1 MTKKIRWAFIVP
13 LLTVSVGFAGAA
25 RAKEAKE
32 IVVTPPADVKFM
44 PLDPN
49 DKEGKGPQ
57 ISVLSGDMKKKGTPL
72 FFLLKLPPGFKPG
85 PHTHTSDDWAVVV
98 QGAGHN
104 FAAGGDEGKAVDV
117 GGFWYQPGKVA
128 HDNHCASTT
137 PCIIAVYTPKGFD
150 FLPAK
155 VKEGTA
161 AKAPTAAPA
170 APAAAAPA
178 APAKAPVAAVA
189 APAKAPAAPAPAA
202 PAKK

>member
-13 LLTVSVGFAGAA
+13 LLTVSLGFVGGA

-72 FFLLKLPPGFKPG
+72 YFLLKIPAGFKPG
-85 PHTHTSDDWAVVV
+85 PHSHSSDDYAVVV
-98 QGAGHN
+98 QGSVHN

-117 GGFWYQPGKVA
+117 GGSWFQPGKVA

-137 PCIIAVYTPKGFD
+137 PCILAVYTPKGFD

-155 VKEGTA
+155 APAGA
-161 AKAPTAAPA
+161 AKAAAPAA
-170 APAAAAPA
+170 APAAAA
-178 APAKAPVAAVA
+178 
-189 APAKAPAAPAPAA
+189 KAPAAAPAA
-202 PAKK
+202 APTAAKK

>member
-13 LLTVSVGFAGAA
+13 LLAVSVGFTGGA

-32 IVVTPPADVKFM
+32 IVVTAPADVKYM

-72 FFLLKLPPGFKPG
+72 YFLLKLPPGFKPG
-85 PHTHTSDDWAVVV
+85 PHAHSSDDYVAVV
-98 QGAGHN
+98 QGSMHN

-117 GGFWYQPGKVA
+117 GGTWFQPGKVA

-137 PCIIAVYTPKGFD
+137 PCILAVYTPKGFD
-150 FLPAK
+150 FLPVKTPAAAAPAK
-155 VKEGTA
+155 AATPTA
-161 AKAPTAAPA
+161 AAPAAAPA
-170 APAAAAPA
+170 APAA
-178 APAKAPVAAVA
+178 
-189 APAKAPAAPAPAA
+189 KAPAAALPATA
-202 PAKK
+202 AKK